1 MPYERL
7 DGPGRPGK
15 YPATTSS
22 TTSSTAA
29 AELRT
34 ATAELREK

>member
-1 MPYERL
+1 MRYERL
-7 DGPGRPGK
+7 ESPGRPGSK
-15 YPATTSS
+15 CPA

-34 ATAELREK
+34 ATAELRKK

>member
-1 MPYERL
+1 MPYEQL
-7 DGPGRPGK
+7 DGPGRPGSK

-22 TTSSTAA
+22 TAAA

-34 ATAELREK
+34 ATAELWKK

>member
-1 MPYERL
+1 MPYEQL
-7 DGPGRPGK
+7 DGPGSPGAN
-15 YPATTSS
+15 PT

>member
-7 DGPGRPGK
+7 ESPGRDG
-15 YPATTSS
+15 ATPT

-29 AELRT
+29 AIK
-34 ATAELREK
+34 LREK

>member
-7 DGPGRPGK
+7 ESPGRPGSK
-15 YPATTSS
+15 YPT

-29 AELRT
+29 T
-34 ATAELREK
+34 KLREK

>member
-7 DGPGRPGK
+7 ESPGRAGATPT
-15 YPATTSS
+15 TTSS
-22 TTSSTAA
+22 TAAA